1 MKTILNRIA
10 LALLVTSLASL
21 SVFAKGKKE
30 TVNFLTNVK
39 VNGTLVN
46 KGVYDLKFD
55 EKTGE
60 LSIVKNGKVIARAT
74 TTSAKRDRKAQTLEL
89 KSTINGAETQLV
101 SIAFGGS
108 DENHVINGSQAAAN
122 ANKE

>member
-1 MKTILNRIA
+1 MKSIVNRIVVVLMVGA
-10 LALLVTSLASL
+10 LTSVAA
-21 SVFAKGKKE
+21 FAKVHKHSVIFENDTKVGGTVVKK
-30 TVNFLTNVK
+30 
-39 VNGTLVN
+39 GT
-46 KGVYDLKFD
+46 YDLKFD
-55 EKTGE
+55 DKTGE

-89 KSTINGAETQLV
+89 KSTLNRGETELV
-101 SIAFGGS
+101 SVAFGGS